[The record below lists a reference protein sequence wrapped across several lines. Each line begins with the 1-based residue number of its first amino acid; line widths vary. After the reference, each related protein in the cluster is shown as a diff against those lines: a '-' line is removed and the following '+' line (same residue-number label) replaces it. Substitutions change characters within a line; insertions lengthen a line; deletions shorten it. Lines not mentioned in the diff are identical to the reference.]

1 MTDRFDGLGEGIGW
15 LRAHADHHGN
25 DCLEWPKGRS
35 RGYGQ
40 VCTGHCKVEKAHRVM
55 CEIVH
60 GAPPAPGLEAAH
72 SCHNKGCVNPD
83 HLSWET
89 RPDNQ
94 NQSVKVGRYYRD
106 GRNGRLNREKA
117 AQIRALKDELSQ
129 DKIAAQFGVTHSTVA
144 KIHRN
149 EIWRI

>member
-1 MTDRFDGLGEGIGW
+1 MTDRFEGAGSGIEW
-15 LRAHADHHGN
+15 LRAHVGHRGCE
-25 DCLEWPKGRS
+25 CLPWPKSKS

-40 VCTGHCKVEKAHRVM
+40 VATGHSKVEKAHRVM
-55 CEIVH
+55 CELVY
-60 GAPPAPGLEAAH
+60 GPPPTPGLEAAH
-72 SCHNKGCVNPD
+72 SCHNRGCVNPD

-94 NQSVKVGRYYRD
+94 NQSVDVGRCYRD
-106 GRNGRLNREKA
+106 GRNGRLNRERA
-117 AQIRALKDELSQ
+117 EQIRALKDELSQ
-129 DKIAAQFGVTHSTVA
+129 DKIALQFGVTHSTVA